1 MLTASVA
8 ANVSKLTNTWLIK
21 RRLSKRCRFYL
32 RFMDNI
38 AFQEYLHKAIP
49 QSLAMQVS
57 VELLSDDCVQL
68 AAPLAPNINH
78 RNSVFGGSASAVAI
92 LSAWS
97 LLYTRLNRMGID
109 ATLVIQNNTMSYD
122 APILGRFEASASLT
136 DKNDW
141 SRFIKLLL
149 RRGKARI
156 EVQSVLNYDN
166 KPAGRLTGSFVAILS
181 SPSSSG

>member
-1 MLTASVA
+1 MD
-8 ANVSKLTNTWLIK
+8 KL
-21 RRLSKRCRFYL
+21 
-32 RFMDNI
+32 
-38 AFQEYLHKAIP
+38 AFQDYLHKAIP

-57 VELLSDDCVQL
+57 VDGISNDYVQL
-68 AAPLAPNINH
+68 SAPLAPNINH
-78 RNSVFGGSASAVAI
+78 RNSVFGGSASSVAI

-97 LLYTRLNRMGID
+97 LLYTRLAAQGIN

-122 APILGRFEASASLT
+122 APILGRFEASASLVNE
-136 DKNDW
+136 NDW

-156 EVQSVLNYDN
+156 EVQSILNYDN

-181 SPSSSG
+181 SAPRSE